1 MKVVLTDEALADLQ
15 QIADDIAEDNPERAE
30 PSSPSSSRR
39 PARSG
44 SDRSPTLSSLDT
56 RTLGVR
62 RRVHRAYLIFYRA
75 EAERVTILHVLHGAR
90 DYEALLFGDE

>member
-15 QIADDIAEDNPERAE
+15 QIADYIAEDNPERARTFVAE
-30 PSSPSSSRR
+30 LIERAREIGER
-39 PARSG
+39 PLAYPLVPRYE
-44 SDRSPTLSSLDT
+44 
-56 RTLGVR
+56 TLGVR